1 MSIIQLSIFTEKLMS
16 EVSKTED
23 ALSAVEQR
31 MTVVKAQL
39 KTLQEL
45 LPALRDDKV
54 WYDTYT
60 QIERLHLE
68 EMRLNND
75 RKALWAKIKTKL
87 AEDDKKP
94 DCVVLNLRSLTP

>member
-1 MSIIQLSIFTEKLMS
+1 MSIISLSIFTEKLMS

-45 LPALRDDKV
+45 LPTLKDDKV

-68 EMRLNND
+68 EMRLNSD
-75 RKALWAKIKTKL
+75 RKYLWAKIKTKL
-87 AEDDKKP
+87 AENDKKP
-94 DCVVLNLRSLTP
+94 DCPILNFRSPTP